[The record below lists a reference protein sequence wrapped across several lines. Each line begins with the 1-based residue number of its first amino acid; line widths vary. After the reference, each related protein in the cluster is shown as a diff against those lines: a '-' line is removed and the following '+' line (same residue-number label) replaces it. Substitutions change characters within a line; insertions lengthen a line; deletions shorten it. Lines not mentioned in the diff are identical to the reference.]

1 MALIGINLI
10 DNGTTRIDC
19 SNAGTPSDSIQ
30 LNLVANGKVI
40 VDGVNVDIGSIVGI
54 GTASNTTIVAI
65 NGANVTI
72 DASLVNV
79 GAASTYTYAM
89 GANSSIAVDSG
100 PLTVDLLNGVTVD
113 FAKANGS
120 GLFAYNPG
128 SISLNLSTPPN
139 VVNVQSGDRIE
150 VVGSNVVSQSGNTL
164 TFFGGLLNAIPF
176 GSYSIPAGVT
186 YTYDS
191 NTDTLTF
198 TSCFLRGTLIRTPE
212 GDVPV
217 EDLRVGDLVVTHKGV
232 AEIRWVGRRRI
243 DPKAIDKPRDTLP
256 VRIQAGALAENVPSR
271 DLYVSPD
278 RCMFLEESLIPAK
291 FLLNGTTIT
300 QETTLMPF
308 EYYHIELEQ
317 HSIILAEGAQTET
330 YLALGGRM
338 SFLEPGVLRFGSF
351 ANAATRTW
359 NDWCFPPVYAGKVLQ
374 QARMSIERRAEDM
387 GYRVREAEAS

>member
-10 DNGTTRIDC
+10 NNGTTRIDS
-19 SNAGTPSDSIQ
+19 SNAGAPSDSIQ
-30 LNLVANGKVI
+30 LNLVANGTVI
-40 VDGVNVDIGSIVGI
+40 VDGVDVEISSIVGI
-54 GTASNTTIVAI
+54 GAASNTTIKAI
-65 NGANVTI
+65 GGANVTI
-72 DASLVNV
+72 DAGLANV
-79 GAASTYTYAM
+79 GAASTYTYAI
-89 GANSSIAVDSG
+89 GANSSITADVG
-100 PLTVDLLNGVTVD
+100 LLTVDLLNGATVD
-113 FAKANGS
+113 FADANGS
-120 GLFAYNPG
+120 GLFAYDPG
-128 SISLNLSTPPN
+128 GINLSLSAPPN

-150 VVGSNVVSQSGNTL
+150 VVGSNVVSQAGNTI

-176 GSYSIPAGVT
+176 GCYTIPMGVT
-186 YTYDS
+186 YTYDA
-191 NTDTLTF
+191 NTDSLTF

-212 GDVPV
+212 GDTPV
-217 EDLRVGDLVVTHKGV
+217 EDLRAGDLVVTHKGV

-300 QETTLMPF
+300 QETTLVPF

-351 ANAATRTW
+351 ASTATRTW
-359 NDWCFPPVYAGKVLQ
+359 NDWCYPPVYAGRVLQ
-374 QARMSIERRAEDM
+374 QARMSIERRAEEM

>member
-10 DNGTTRIDC
+10 DNGTTRIDS
-19 SNAGTPSDSIQ
+19 SNAGTSSDTIQ
-30 LNLVANGKVI
+30 LNLVANGTVI
-40 VDGVNVDIGSIVGI
+40 VDGVNVDISSIVGI
-54 GTASNTTIVAI
+54 GAASNTTIGAI
-65 NGANVTI
+65 NGAKVTI
-72 DASLVNV
+72 DAGLANV
-79 GAASTYTYAM
+79 GAASTYTYTM
-89 GANSSIAVDSG
+89 GANSSITVNSG

-113 FAKANGS
+113 FANANGS
-120 GLFAYNPG
+120 GLFAYTPS

-164 TFFGGLLNAIPF
+164 TFFGGLLNTIPF
-176 GSYSIPAGVT
+176 GSYSIPADVT
-186 YTYDS
+186 YTYDP
-191 NTDTLTF
+191 NTDTLTL
-198 TSCFLRGTLIRTPE
+198 TSCFLRGALIRTPE

-243 DPKAIDKPRDTLP
+243 DPKAIDKPRDALP

-291 FLLNGTTIT
+291 FLLNGATIT
-300 QETTLMPF
+300 QEATLMPF

-317 HSIILAEGAQTET
+317 HSIIFAEGAPTET

-351 ANAATRTW
+351 ASTATRNW
-359 NDWCFPPVYAGKVLQ
+359 NDWCYPPVYAGKVLQ